1 MGLTK
6 YKTICISDL
15 HLGSKDCKSLLLL
28 DFLKNNTCENL
39 FLVGD
44 IIDGWKI
51 QQKKWK
57 WDQTHTNV
65 IRKILSY
72 AKKGTNVNY
81 IVGNHDEFLRTVLTY
96 DLAFGMIKIHNTFEY
111 KAINGKKYLIVHGDL
126 FDGILKYHKWISYL
140 GDYLY
145 EFILWLN
152 THFNTIRR
160 KCGFGYWSLSKYL
173 KLSVKKAVIYIVN
186 FENNMID
193 YCKRKG
199 YDGVICGHIHHA
211 EIKNVDG
218 IQYMNDGDFVE
229 SCTALVEDYEG
240 NWKIITW
247 NTIDE
252 NSNSN

>member
-65 IRKILSY
+65 H
-72 AKKGTNVNY
+72 Y
-81 IVGNHDEFLRTVLTY
+81 IVGNHDEFLRVILPY
-96 DLAFGMIKIHNTFEY
+96 KLEFGMIKIHNTFEY
-111 KAINGKKYLIVHGDL
+111 QGINGKKYLIVHGDL
-126 FDGILKYHKWISYL
+126 FDGILKYHKWISYF

-152 THFNTIRR
+152 TYFNTIRR
-160 KCGFGYWSLSKYL
+160 KFGFGYWSLSKYL
-173 KLSVKKAVIYIVN
+173 KLSVKRAVIYIVN

-193 YCKRKG
+193 YCKRKK
-199 YDGVICGHIHHA
+199 YDGVICGHIHYA
-211 EIKNVDG
+211 EIKVVDG
-218 IQYMNDGDFVE
+218 IEYMNDGDFVE
-229 SCTALVEDYEG
+229 SCTALVEDHGG

-247 NTIDE
+247 NNIDE